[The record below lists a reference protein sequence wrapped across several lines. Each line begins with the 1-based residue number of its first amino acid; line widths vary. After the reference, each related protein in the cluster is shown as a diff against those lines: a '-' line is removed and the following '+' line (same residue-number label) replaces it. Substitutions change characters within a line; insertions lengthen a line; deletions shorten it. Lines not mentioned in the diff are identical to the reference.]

1 MASEQELFCMSTQ
14 ISPPSEEIRREQIGY
29 WKNELSGASWVLELP
44 TDKGRILAHA
54 FADARESFELPKQ
67 LSEQLK
73 SLAKRERTTLFTLL
87 EAAFVA
93 LLHRYTGQDDIL
105 VGTVAPADRKN
116 DTAQPNSVL
125 LRSRLT
131 EGLSFR
137 SHLQQ
142 VKQRVL
148 GAFANSNLPLEDIV
162 SELNPPQDAS
172 RAPIVQAIFVFQRGR
187 AVSPVRSKCDLMLSV
202 SETAKGLKGAIDYRS
217 DLFEPETIRRV
228 CGHYITLLNAISD
241 DPEQSLSRLPML
253 TAAETQQL
261 LKDWNRTAVEY
272 PGKDRGLHQLFEEQA
287 ARTPNQVAL
296 VFEGQRLT
304 YAELNHRANQL
315 AHHLRKLGAGPNVLV
330 GLFVERSLEMIVGL
344 LGVLKSGAAYVPI
357 DTTFPQDRISFMMSD
372 ANVTA
377 LLTQSHLLEKL
388 PACAVPVVTVDQFNW
403 SAAEAPGQSK
413 SQFRP
418 DNLAYVIYTSGS
430 TGRPKGVGIEHRNIV
445 NYTLGVSERLHFTP
459 GMNHATVSTIAA
471 DLGNTVIFPALVTGG
486 CLHVVSKE
494 RIENQALLA
503 EYFERERIDVLKIV
517 PSHLAAL
524 LTGRNAEQVIPQQR
538 LILGGEASRLDFI
551 EKLRSLSPNTQ
562 IFNHYGPTET
572 TVGVL
577 TYDAG
582 ARSIDTPSGNLP
594 IGKPLPNSRIYI
606 LDAHGQPVP
615 AGVAGE
621 ICIGGAGV
629 ARGYLNRPELTAE
642 KFIADSFS
650 REPGGKLY
658 RTGDRARYLPDGN
671 IEFCGRIDFQVKI
684 HGHRVELG
692 EIEAALRSEPGVR
705 DAVVLASDDEV
716 GDKQLNGYVVP
727 KRANQPLWDFEN
739 LYVLPDGSTV
749 AHLNKNETSYIYNE
763 IFVLQAYLRHGI
775 TIEDGD
781 CIVDAGSNIGLF
793 TVFASRLARNLRIVS
808 FEPNPAVYAC
818 LKANAD
824 AWGSNVKCLQLG
836 LSSENKLA
844 EMTFFEGFSLLSGFY
859 ADEAKEREVV
869 KTYALNQGSDTVV
882 AEDLAADISELLED
896 RFRAKTQSAELKT
909 LSTVIAEE
917 GLDRIDLLKI
927 NVEKSELDVLR
938 GINDADWQKIRQMV
952 IEVDLSQSLEPITG
966 LLEEKGYEVLV
977 EQDPLLRKTELCY
990 VYAIRPSKGGNRLVG
1005 EQAPHAH
1012 IRKLP
1017 PANEEVLTPALLQKY
1032 LRDRLPQY
1040 MVPSAFVLMEK
1051 FPLTANGKLDRKSLP
1066 IPTGKSVQPV
1076 RDFAPPST
1084 ETEKALAAIW
1094 TEVLRVEKAGLN
1106 DDFFELGGHSLLAI
1120 KIISR
1125 LRDAFE
1131 VDLPT
1136 QTLFEHPTIAGL
1148 ARVLADSKNANR
1160 GAQHIERRKQ
1170 TGPSLLSFSQEQLW
1184 FLDQLA
1190 PGSPV
1195 YNVVD
1200 VIRIDG
1206 RYDADAMTRTLHELV
1221 RRHEILRTVF
1231 FYGDG
1236 RPMQSA
1242 LPDIDFAFKE
1252 IDLSFCSKQE
1262 KERDWKRM
1270 VDEQGRQPFDLSQ
1283 APLFRVAMVHLSPR
1297 EHKLLLTIHHIIA
1310 DEWSMQ
1316 LIHREVGQLYQAFSQ
1331 GRNSPLS
1338 ELPIQYADF
1347 VAWQRGWVQGEVL
1360 EAETAHWR
1368 KELAGAP
1375 TVLDLPTD
1383 KPRPAVQSFRG
1394 ATEFFELPL
1403 ELSERLKTLA
1413 REQQATLFM
1422 ILEAGFAVLL
1432 NRYTGQDDILVGTP
1446 ISGRTC
1452 RETEQLIGF
1461 FLNTVV
1467 LRAQFSERMSFRSL
1481 LQQVRQRAWSA
1492 YAHPDMPLEQLVAE
1506 LAPERHAGQT
1516 PLFQVMF
1523 IMHDS
1528 EGVSEVSKVS
1538 GNQEL
1543 ATGTSKFD
1551 LTLTLSETASG
1562 LQGLFEYST
1571 DLFEAGTIRR
1581 MSAHFRTLLEAIARD
1596 LDQRISKM
1604 PMLTEP
1610 ERRQLLTE
1618 WNDTAVV
1625 RQEKQLSLHRSIE
1638 EQSART
1644 PERTALVF
1652 DEQEMT
1658 YRELNERADRLA
1670 NHLRS
1675 LGVAPGAL
1683 VGLLVERSLDMVVG
1697 LLGILKAGGAYVPLD
1712 PSFPEG
1718 RLSYMVEDSKM
1729 KVLVTHR
1736 GLDENLATRPSTI
1749 VRLDSDWSEIEKASE
1764 VATNSAEVDGKE
1776 LAYVLYTSGSTGKP
1790 KGVEVPHSAIVNFVL
1805 SMREKPGFTEA
1816 DTLLAVTTLSFD
1828 IAALELYVP
1837 LISGGKVAIA
1847 SREEALDPIRLQERM
1862 QQSGCTVMQA
1872 TPATWRALIH
1882 SGWMGSPNLKV
1893 LCGGEA
1899 LPRHLADELL
1909 TRCGQLWNMYGP
1921 TETTVWS
1928 AVHRVEPG
1936 DGAVPIGRPIAN
1948 TQFYVL
1954 DKNRNLVPRCAVG
1967 ELYIGGDGLAS
1978 GYLHRGELTRE
1989 RFVPNPFVRNATMY
2003 RTGDLARWL
2012 PDGTVEC
2019 LGRGDNQVKIRGF
2032 RIELGEVEVALAG
2045 HEAVRQCLV
2054 VARQDASGN
2063 DVLAAFFVPK
2073 KAGLAPAP
2081 SDLRAHLKKT
2091 LPDYM
2096 IPSAFVSMDRL
2107 PLTPNGKIDRKA
2119 LLAVSHETI
2128 QPDRD
2133 FAEPGTATEK
2143 ALAAIWSRLLN
2154 AKKIGVNDDFFD
2166 LGGHSLLA
2174 IALTIDIKRSMGKG
2188 VSLASFMQAPTIRQ
2202 LSRLIDSARQDDGKS
2217 EAFSTGL
2224 ALVQAA
2230 PETRYEPFALNDIQQ
2245 AYIIGRSDGVELGN
2259 IPCQFYTEVDVE
2271 NWNAQRFETALDK
2284 MIERHEMLRCIILP
2298 DGRQQILRK
2307 APSYHVQSY
2316 DLRGLDPASAAACLK
2331 SAREQMMLQVRP
2343 AEQWPLFEFR
2353 ASRLDE
2359 SRTRLH
2365 IRIELLMLDGRSHEI
2380 FFGELMK
2387 VYEDP
2392 QAVLPALELSFK
2404 DYVAALD
2411 ALEKTEGFQKSKSY
2425 WEKRVPS
2432 LPASPD
2438 LPLAKNPATIGQP
2451 IFNRRSA
2458 RIDADIWRKVKANGS
2473 RFRVTPSGILLAAYA
2488 EVLAMWSKS
2497 QRFTVNLALFNRLP
2511 LHPQANE
2518 ILGDFT
2524 AVNLLAVDNATPQ
2537 SFVQRAGRHQE
2548 QLWQDLDH
2556 RFFSGIEVM
2565 REWRRYQG
2573 VGPAATMPI
2582 VFTSLLNLDGRGGG
2596 STWSHRLGQPIF
2608 GQSQTPQVYIDLIV
2622 LEDEGSLLLNWDAV
2636 EELFEKGMLDDMFE
2650 SLQRLVLDLAS
2661 DEASW
2666 NRNLSDNTRRLLPSA
2681 QRETRER
2688 ANATDAPISSELL
2701 HTAFLKQVAERPDHE
2716 AIITP
2721 SRRLTYR
2728 DAYQLACRIE
2738 KELLDLGV
2746 KPNQMVGVLMDKG
2759 WEQVVACLGIHFAG
2773 AAYLP
2778 IDSELPV
2785 ARQKFLMEH
2794 GDTKIVLTQS
2804 RLLPRLDVPAGVT
2817 VLTVDRM
2824 EPLDS
2829 DVHAPRRR
2837 QKSEDLAYV
2846 IYTSGSTGLPKGV
2859 MIDHRGAVN
2868 TVLDINQRFNVGP
2881 QDRVLALSRLNFD
2894 LSVYDIF
2901 GLLGAGGAIVMP
2913 AAELAQDVPHWI
2925 DLVASE
2931 KVTVWNTVPALM
2943 QLFIEDAECGKRI
2956 GRNLRL
2962 VMMSGDW
2969 IPVNLPGQIQRVLPS
2984 SQIIS
2989 LGGAT
2994 EASIWSILYPIEKVD
3009 ANWKSIPY
3017 GKPMLN
3023 QTFQVLNQ
3031 VLAPCP
3037 TWVPGSLCIGGIGL
3051 AKGYWRDEQKTN
3063 ASFVRHPVTGE
3074 RLYRTGDLG
3083 RYLPDGNIEFLGR
3096 EDFQVKVQGYRI
3108 ELGEIE
3114 ARMQEYPGVDLCMVT
3129 VREDTPREKRLV
3141 GYLVAKSGMSVDP
3154 AELREHLSAKLPEY
3168 MIPSAIVTLDR
3179 FPLTPNGKVDRKA
3192 LPAPERTG
3200 AATNTSAA
3208 ASRDSLDLQLI
3219 KLWENVLGVRPIR
3232 LRDNFFDLGGT
3243 SLAAVRLFSR
3253 MRKLFGRS
3261 FPLSVLI
3268 QAPTVEKLADLVRR
3282 DGWSPRWIS
3291 LVPIQ
3296 PGGSKPPFFCV
3307 HGGGGNVLIY
3317 KDLAKHLGQDYPF
3330 YGLQARG
3337 LDGSRDYLTTVEA
3350 MADSYLLELQ
3360 ELQPEGPYHIGGF
3373 CMGGQIAFEMARKL
3387 VEKGQQVN
3395 LLVLIDSHNFNGRPL
3410 QWTLREKARNTTQKI
3425 EFHVSNILKLSL
3437 REQFAYFREKSQ
3449 FALRRELGKLRVR
3462 LNHILKLNPHR
3473 DVSGA
3478 IEEDIEAI
3486 NDHAYFQY
3494 SPGVYA
3500 NKLTLFR
3507 PQRNYAFLRDPMNGW
3522 ETVVAGG
3529 MELIDLPVDPGGIFV
3544 EPYVRFLAEKLRE
3557 RIDRSDSARPV
3568 SQNERC
3574 ESEIK
3579 KPADRAPEYVEARS
3593 PGGS

>member
-1 MASEQELFCMSTQ
+1 MSTQ
-14 ISPPSEEIRREQIGY
+14 VSSPSEKLRREQIGY
-29 WKNELSGASWVLELP
+29 WKDQLSDAAWFLELP
-44 TDKGRILAHA
+44 TDKVRLLVPA
-54 FADARESFELPKQ
+54 FPDVNESFELPKQ
-67 LSEQLK
+67 LSERLK
-73 SLAKRERTTLFTLL
+73 SVAKREQATLFMLL
-87 EAAFVA
+87 EAAFVT
-93 LLHRYTGQDDIL
+93 LLHRYSGQDDIL
-105 VGTVAPADRKN
+105 VGTVAPASTKGESGE
-116 DTAQPNSVL
+116 PNKVI
-125 LRSRLT
+125 LRSRFA

-142 VKQRVL
+142 VKHCVL
-148 GAFANSNLPLEDIV
+148 GAFANSSLPLEDIV
-162 SELNPPQDAS
+162 SGLDLPQTAG
-172 RAPIVQAIFVFQRGR
+172 RGPLVQAMFVFQDSG
-187 AVSPVRSKCDLMLSV
+187 AVAVEHSKCDLALSI
-202 SETAKGLKGAIDYRS
+202 SDTAKGLKGAIDYRS
-217 DLFEPETIRRV
+217 DLFKPETIRHI
-228 CGHYITLLNAISD
+228 CGHFITLLNAIGD
-241 DPEQSLSRLPML
+241 DPEQSLSRMPML
-253 TAAETQQL
+253 TAAETKHL
-261 LKDWNRTAVEY
+261 LNDWNDTATEY
-272 PGKDRGLHQLFEEQA
+272 SGKDRGLHELFEEQA
-287 ARTPNQVAL
+287 ARTPSQVAL

-315 AHHLRKLGAGPNVLV
+315 ANHLRNLGAGPNVLI
-330 GLFVERSLEMIVGL
+330 GLFVERSLEMLVGL

-357 DTTFPQDRISFMMSD
+357 DTTFPQDRISFMLGD
-372 ANVTA
+372 ANVAA
-377 LLTQSHLLEKL
+377 LLTQSHLVENL
-388 PACAVPVVTVDQFNW
+388 PACAAPVVCLDRFNW
-403 SAAEAPGQSK
+403 SGDDALVQSK
-413 SQFRP
+413 LPFRP

-445 NYTLGVSERLHFTP
+445 NYTLGVSDRLQFTA

-486 CLHVVSKE
+486 CLHIVSKD

-524 LTGRNAEQVIPQQR
+524 LTGRNAQQVIPRQR
-538 LILGGEASRLDFI
+538 LILGGEASRLDFV
-551 EKLRSLSPNTQ
+551 EKLRSLSPNTR

-577 TYDAG
+577 TYDAS
-582 ARSIDTPSGNLP
+582 AHSVDSPSGNLP

-615 AGVAGE
+615 SGVPGE
-621 ICIGGAGV
+621 LYIGGAGV

-642 KFIADSFS
+642 KFIADPFG
-650 REPGGKLY
+650 REPSGKLY

-692 EIEAALRSEPGVR
+692 EIEAALRSQPGVR
-705 DAVVLASDDEV
+705 DAVVQASDDES
-716 GDKQLNGYVVP
+716 GDKHLNGYVVP
-727 KRANQPLWDFEN
+727 KRANQPLWDFDN

-775 TIEDGD
+775 TVEDGD

-793 TVFASRLARNLRIVS
+793 TVFASRLAQNLRIVS

-818 LKANAD
+818 LKANAE
-824 AWGSNVKCLQLG
+824 AWGTNVRCLQLG
-836 LSSENKLA
+836 LSSENKFA

-869 KTYALNQGSDTVV
+869 KTYALNQNSD
-882 AEDLAADISELLED
+882 AADSEDLAKDVSKLLED
-896 RFRAKTQSAELKT
+896 RFRAKTQSAQLKT
-909 LSTVIAEE
+909 LSSIIAEE

-927 NVEKSELDVLR
+927 NVEKSELDVLL
-938 GINDADWQKIRQMV
+938 GIADADWAKIRQMV

-966 LLEEKGYEVLV
+966 LLESKGYEVLV

-990 VYAIRPSKGGNRLVG
+990 VYAIRPSESGNRLLRQ
-1005 EQAPHAH
+1005 QAPDAH
-1012 IRKLP
+1012 VRKLP
-1017 PANEEVLTPALLQKY
+1017 PVSEEILTPALLQKY

-1051 FPLTANGKLDRKSLP
+1051 FPLTANGKLDRKMLP
-1066 IPTGKSVQPV
+1066 IPASKSIQPV
-1076 RDFAPPST
+1076 HEFIPPST
-1084 ETEKALAAIW
+1084 ENEKLLAAMW
-1094 TEVLRVEKAGLN
+1094 TEMLRVEKVGLN
-1106 DDFFELGGHSLLAI
+1106 DDFFDLGGHSLVAI

-1125 LRDAFE
+1125 IRDVFE

-1148 ARVLADSKNANR
+1148 ARVLAEAKNGNR

-1170 TGPSLLSFSQEQLW
+1170 TGPSPLSFSQEQLW

-1200 VIRIDG
+1200 VIRFEG
-1206 RYDADAMTRTLHELV
+1206 RYDADAITKTLNELV

-1231 FYGDG
+1231 YYGDG
-1236 RPMQSA
+1236 RPMQA
-1242 LPDIDFAFKE
+1242 VLPDIDLAFKE

-1262 KERDWKRM
+1262 KEREWKRM
-1270 VDEQGRQPFDLSQ
+1270 VEDQGRQPFDLSQ

-1297 EHKLLLTIHHIIA
+1297 EHKMLLVIHHIIA

-1316 LIHREVGQLYQAFSQ
+1316 LIHREVNQLYQAFSQ
-1331 GRNSPLS
+1331 GRNSPLPA
-1338 ELPIQYADF
+1338 LPIQYADF
-1347 VAWQRGWVQGEVL
+1347 AAWQRGWMHGDAL

-1394 ATEFFELPL
+1394 STEFFDLPK
-1403 ELSERLKTLA
+1403 ELSEQLKTLA

-1452 RETEQLIGF
+1452 SETEQLIGF

-1467 LRAQFSERMSFRSL
+1467 LRAQFTERMNFRSL

-1506 LAPERHAGQT
+1506 LSPERHAGQT
-1516 PLFQVMF
+1516 PLFQVLF
-1523 IMHDS
+1523 VMHDS
-1528 EGVSEVSKVS
+1528 AGVSEVSKVS

-1551 LTLTLSETASG
+1551 LTLTLSETAGG
-1562 LQGLFEYST
+1562 LQGLFEYNT
-1571 DLFEAGTIRR
+1571 DLFEAATIRG
-1581 MSAHFRTLLEAIARD
+1581 MAAHYRTLLGAIARD
-1596 LDQRISKM
+1596 LDQSISKM
-1604 PMLTEP
+1604 PMLTET

-1625 RQEKQLSLHRSIE
+1625 HREKHSCLHRLIE
-1638 EQSART
+1638 EQAERT
-1644 PERTALVF
+1644 PERIALVY
-1652 DEQEMT
+1652 DEHEMT
-1658 YRELNERADRLA
+1658 YREMNRRAEQLS
-1670 NHLRS
+1670 NHLRG
-1675 LGVAPGAL
+1675 LGVGPGVL

-1729 KVLVTHR
+1729 KILVTHR
-1736 GLDENLATRPSTI
+1736 GLDESLAVRPSMM
-1749 VRLDSDWSEIEKASE
+1749 VCLDSDWGEIEKA
-1764 VATNSAEVDGKE
+1764 AEVSTDPAAANGKD

-1805 SMREKPGFTEA
+1805 AMQETPGFTGA

-1837 LISGGKVAIA
+1837 LICGGTVAIA
-1847 SREEALDPIRLQERM
+1847 SREETHDPVRLQERM
-1862 QQSGCTVMQA
+1862 RQSGCTVMQA

-1882 SGWMGSPNLKV
+1882 SGWMGSANLKI

-1928 AVHRVEPG
+1928 AVHHVESG
-1936 DGAVPIGRPIAN
+1936 DGPVPIGRPIAN
-1948 TQFYVL
+1948 TQLYVL
-1954 DKNRNLVPRCAVG
+1954 DKYRNLVPRCAVG
-1967 ELYIGGDGLAS
+1967 ELYIGGDGLAR
-1978 GYLHRGELTRE
+1978 GYLHREELTRE
-1989 RFVPNPFVRNATMY
+1989 RFVPNPFVRNARMY

-2019 LGRGDNQVKIRGF
+2019 LGRADNQVKIRGF
-2032 RIELGEVEVALAG
+2032 RIELGEVEVALAS
-2045 HEAVRQCLV
+2045 HKAVRQCV
-2054 VARQDASGN
+2054 VLARHDVSGN
-2063 DVLAAFFVPK
+2063 DALAAFFVPK
-2073 KAGLAPAP
+2073 QAGSAPAQ
-2081 SDLRAHLKKT
+2081 SDLRAYLKKA

-2096 IPSAFVSMDRL
+2096 IPSVFVSLERL

-2119 LLAVSHETI
+2119 LLAVSLENT
-2128 QPDRD
+2128 QPVRD
-2133 FAEPGTATEK
+2133 FAEPSTETEK
-2143 ALAAIWSRLLN
+2143 SLAAIWSGLLN
-2154 AKKIGVNDDFFD
+2154 VKNIGVNDDFFD

-2174 IALTIDIKRSMGKG
+2174 IALTIDIKRLMGKALP
-2188 VSLASFMQAPTIRQ
+2188 LASFMQAPTIHQ
-2202 LSRLIDSARQDDGKS
+2202 LSRLIDSAQVDDGKLEIS
-2217 EAFSTGL
+2217 SAGL
-2224 ALVQAA
+2224 SLVQAA

-2245 AYIIGRSDGVELGN
+2245 AYMIGRSDGVELGN
-2259 IPCQFYTEVDVE
+2259 IPCQFYAEVDVD
-2271 NWNAQRFETALDK
+2271 NWNAPRFEIALEK
-2284 MIERHEMLRCIILP
+2284 MIERHEMLRCIVLP

-2307 APSYHVQSY
+2307 APSYRVETY
-2316 DLRGLDPASAAACLK
+2316 DLRGLDPVASTARLR
-2331 SAREQMMLQVRP
+2331 STREQMMLQVHP
-2343 AEQWPLFEFR
+2343 AERWPLFEFR
-2353 ASRLDE
+2353 ASRLDD

-2365 IRIELLMLDGRSHEI
+2365 IRIELLVSDGRSHEI
-2380 FFGELMK
+2380 FFGELMQL
-2387 VYEDP
+2387 YQDP
-2392 QAVLPALELSFK
+2392 QAVLPPLELSFK
-2404 DYVAALD
+2404 DYLAALV
-2411 ALEKTEGFQKSKSY
+2411 ALEKTEAFQKSKSY

-2438 LPLAKNPATIGQP
+2438 LPLAKNPATIGKP
-2451 IFNRRSA
+2451 IFSRRSA
-2458 RIDADIWRKVKANGS
+2458 RIDADVWRKVKANGS

-2518 ILGDFT
+2518 IIGDFT

-2537 SFVQRAGRHQE
+2537 NFVQRAGRHQE

-2565 REWRRYQG
+2565 REWRRFQG
-2573 VGPAATMPI
+2573 VGPTATMPI
-2582 VFTSLLNLDGRGGG
+2582 VFTSLLNLDGKGGG
-2596 STWSHRLGQPIF
+2596 STWSHRLGQPVF

-2622 LEDEGSLLLNWDAV
+2622 LEDEGSLLLNWDAI

-2650 SLQRLVLDLAS
+2650 SLQHLLLDLAS
-2661 DEASW
+2661 DDESW
-2666 NRNLSDNTRRLLPSA
+2666 NRNLSENSRRLLPSA

-2688 ANATDAPISSELL
+2688 VNATDAPISSELL
-2701 HTAFLKQVAERPDHE
+2701 HTAFLKQVAERPGQE
-2716 AIITP
+2716 AIVTP
-2721 SRRLTYR
+2721 GRRLTYR
-2728 DAYQLACRIE
+2728 ETYQLACRIE

-2746 KPNQMVGVLMDKG
+2746 KPNRMVGVLMDKG

-2785 ARQKFLMEH
+2785 ARQKYLMEH
-2794 GDTKIVLTQS
+2794 GDTKIILTQS
-2804 RLLPRLDVPAGVT
+2804 QLLARLDVPEGVT
-2817 VLTVDRM
+2817 VLAVDRM

-2829 DVHAPRRR
+2829 DLQTPRLR
-2837 QKSEDLAYV
+2837 QKPEDLAYV

-2859 MIDHRGAVN
+2859 MIDHRGALN
-2868 TVLDINQRFNVGP
+2868 TVLDINQRFNIGP

-2913 AAELAQDVPHWI
+2913 SAELAQDVPHWI
-2925 DLVASE
+2925 HLVASE
-2931 KVTVWNTVPALM
+2931 KVTVWNSVPALM
-2943 QLFIEDAECGKRI
+2943 QLFIEDAECAKRI
-2956 GRNLRL
+2956 GGQSLRL

-2969 IPVNLPGQIQRVLPS
+2969 IPVNLPGQIQRALPN

-2994 EASIWSILYPIEKVD
+2994 EASIWSILHPIEKVD
-3009 ANWKSIPY
+3009 PNWKSIPY

-3023 QTFQVLNQ
+3023 QTFHVLNQ

-3037 TWVPGSLCIGGIGL
+3037 TWVPGSLYIGGIGL

-3063 ASFVRHPVTGE
+3063 ASFILHPMTGE

-3129 VREDTPREKRLV
+3129 VREDTPKEKRLV
-3141 GYLVAKSGMSVDP
+3141 GYLVAKHGMSVDP
-3154 AELREHLSAKLPEY
+3154 ADLREHLSAKLPGY
-3168 MIPSAIVTLDR
+3168 MVPSAIVTLDH
-3179 FPLTPNGKVDRKA
+3179 FPLSPNGKVDRKA
-3192 LPAPERTG
+3192 LPAPERTFVG
-3200 AATNTSAA
+3200 TASNTT
-3208 ASRDSLDLQLI
+3208 ASRDSLDLQLT
-3219 KLWENVLGVRPIR
+3219 KLWENVLGVRPIG

-3243 SLAAVRLFSR
+3243 SLAAVRLFSK
-3253 MRKLFGRS
+3253 MRKLFNRS

-3350 MADSYLLELQ
+3350 MADSYLIELQ
-3360 ELQPEGPYHIGGF
+3360 ELQPEGPYYIGGF

-3387 VEKGQQVN
+3387 VEKGQKVN

-3410 QWTLREKARNTTQKI
+3410 QWTLREKARNTKQKI

-3437 REQFAYFREKSQ
+3437 RDRFGYFREKSQ
-3449 FALRRELGKLRVR
+3449 FAFRRELGKLRVR
-3462 LNHILKLNPHR
+3462 MNHILKLNPHR
-3473 DVSGA
+3473 DVSGP
-3478 IEEDIEAI
+3478 IEQDIEAI
-3486 NDHAYFQY
+3486 NDRAYFSY
-3494 SPGVYA
+3494 FPGVYP

-3507 PQRNYAFLRDPMNGW
+3507 PHKNYAFLSDPMNGW
-3522 ETVVAGG
+3522 ETLVAGG
-3529 MELIDLPVDPGGIFV
+3529 IEAIDLPVHPGGIFV
-3544 EPYVRFLAEKLRE
+3544 EPFVRFLAEKLRE

-3568 SQNERC
+3568 SENERC
-3574 ESEIK
+3574 ERAMK
-3579 KPADRAPEYVEARS
+3579 KTADRAPEYVEARS
-3593 PGGS
+3593 PGSS

>member
-1 MASEQELFCMSTQ
+1 MSTQ
-14 ISPPSEEIRREQIGY
+14 VSSPPDKIRREQIGY
-29 WKNELSGASWVLELP
+29 WKDRLSGASWVLELP
-44 TDKGRILAHA
+44 TDKVRHLVQAVP
-54 FADARESFELPKQ
+54 DAKESFELPKQ
-67 LSEQLK
+67 LLDRLK
-73 SLAKRERTTLFTLL
+73 SVAKREQATLFMLL
-87 EAAFVA
+87 EAAFVT

-105 VGTVAPADRKN
+105 VRAVAPADTKGN
-116 DTAQPNSVL
+116 ADEPNGVI
-125 LRSRLT
+125 LRSRFA

-142 VKQRVL
+142 VKESVL
-148 GAFANSNLPLEDIV
+148 GAFANSSLPLEDVV
-162 SELNPPQDAS
+162 SELNPPQKDGHG
-172 RAPIVQAIFVFQRGR
+172 PLVQAMFAFQAGG
-187 AVSPVRSKCDLMLSV
+187 AVSPARSKCDLTLSI

-217 DLFEPETIRRV
+217 DLFEPDTIRRI
-228 CGHYITLLNAISD
+228 CGHFVTLLNAIGD
-241 DPEQSLSRLPML
+241 DPGQRLSRLPIL
-253 TAAETQQL
+253 TAAETKQL
-261 LKDWNRTAVEY
+261 LNDWNNTAVEY
-272 PGKDRGLHQLFEEQA
+272 PGKNRGLHQLFEEQA
-287 ARTPNQVAL
+287 ARTPDQVAL
-296 VFEGQRLT
+296 AFEGHKLT
-304 YAELNHRANQL
+304 YAELNQRANQV
-315 AHHLRKLGAGPNVLV
+315 ACHLQTLGAGPNVLI

-357 DTTFPQDRISFMMSD
+357 DTTFPQDRISFMLAD
-372 ANVTA
+372 AKVA
-377 LLTQSHLLEKL
+377 AVLTQSHLLENL
-388 PACAVPVVTVDQFNW
+388 PAYAAPIVCLDRFSW
-403 SAAEAPGQSK
+403 SGAEMPKQGK
-413 SQFRP
+413 TEFRP

-430 TGRPKGVGIEHRNIV
+430 TGRPKGVGIEHMNIV
-445 NYTLGVSERLHFTP
+445 NYTLGVSDRLQFKA

-486 CLHVVSKE
+486 CLHVVTRE

-503 EYFERERIDVLKIV
+503 EYCERERIDVLKIV

-524 LTGRNAEQVIPQQR
+524 LTGKNAEHIMPRQR
-538 LILGGEASRLDFI
+538 LILGGEASRLDFV
-551 EKLRSLSPNTQ
+551 EKLRSLSPDTR

-577 TYDAG
+577 TYDAS
-582 ARSIDTPSGNLP
+582 ARSIDTPFGNLP
-594 IGKPLPNSRIYI
+594 IGKPLPNCRVYI

-615 AGVAGE
+615 AGVSGE
-621 ICIGGAGV
+621 LCIGGAGV
-629 ARGYLNRPELTAE
+629 AGGYLNRPELTAE
-642 KFIADSFS
+642 KFIADPFG

-692 EIEAALRSEPGVR
+692 EIEAALRSQPGIR
-705 DAVVLASDDEV
+705 DAVVLTSDDET
-716 GDKQLNGYVVP
+716 GDKHLNGYVVP
-727 KRANQPLWDFEN
+727 KRIGQPLWDFDN
-739 LYVLPDGSTV
+739 LHVLPDGSTV

-781 CIVDAGSNIGLF
+781 CIIDAGSNIGLF

-818 LKANAD
+818 LKANAE
-824 AWGSNVKCLQLG
+824 AWGSNVRCLQLG
-836 LSSENKLA
+836 LSSENKFA
-844 EMTFFEGFSLLSGFY
+844 DMTFFEGFSLLSGFY

-869 KTYALNQGSDTVV
+869 KTYALNQSSDAADSDIL
-882 AEDLAADISELLED
+882 AEDVSKLLED

-909 LSTVIAEE
+909 LSSIIAEE

-938 GINDADWQKIRQMV
+938 GINDADWAKIRQMV

-966 LLEEKGYEVLV
+966 LLETKGYEVLV

-990 VYAIRPSKGGNRLVG
+990 VYAIRPSEGRSRLVRQ
-1005 EQAPHAH
+1005 QAPDAH
-1012 IRKLP
+1012 IEKLP
-1017 PANEEVLTPALLQKY
+1017 PPNEEVLTPALLQKY
-1032 LRDRLPQY
+1032 LKNRLPQY
-1040 MVPSAFVLMEK
+1040 MVPSAFMLMEK
-1051 FPLTANGKLDRKSLP
+1051 FPLTANGKLDRTAF
-1066 IPTGKSVQPV
+1066 PTALGKSVQPV
-1076 RDFAPPST
+1076 REFISPST
-1084 ETEKALAAIW
+1084 ETEKVLAAIW

-1120 KIISR
+1120 KIVSR
-1125 LRDAFE
+1125 IRDVFE
-1131 VDLPT
+1131 VDIPT

-1148 ARVLADSKNANR
+1148 ASVLAESKSASR
-1160 GAQHIERRKQ
+1160 GAQRIERRNEA
-1170 TGPSLLSFSQEQLW
+1170 GPSPLSFSQEQLW

-1200 VIRIDG
+1200 VIRFEG
-1206 RYDADAMTRTLHELV
+1206 RYDAEAIGKTLNELV

-1231 FYGDG
+1231 YYGDG
-1236 RPMQSA
+1236 RPMQA
-1242 LPDIDFAFKE
+1242 VLPDIELAFKE
-1252 IDLSFCSKQE
+1252 IDLSFCTKQE
-1262 KERDWKRM
+1262 KEREWKRM
-1270 VDEQGRQPFDLSQ
+1270 VEDQGRRPFDLSQ
-1283 APLFRVAMVHLSPR
+1283 APLFRAAMVHLSPR
-1297 EHKLLLTIHHIIA
+1297 EHKLLLVIHHIIA
-1310 DEWSMQ
+1310 DEWSME
-1316 LIHREVGQLYQAFSQ
+1316 LIHREVTELYRAFSK
-1331 GRNSPLS
+1331 RVNSPLP

-1347 VAWQRGWVQGEVL
+1347 AAWQRGWMQGDVL

-1375 TVLDLPTD
+1375 TSLDFPTD

-1394 ATEFFELPL
+1394 ATEFFELPK
-1403 ELSERLKTLA
+1403 ELTGQLKSMG

-1446 ISGRTC
+1446 ISGRT
-1452 RETEQLIGF
+1452 RSETEQLIGF

-1467 LRAQFSERMSFRSL
+1467 LRAQFSERMNFRSL
-1481 LQQVRQRAWSA
+1481 LQQVRERALSA

-1506 LAPERHAGQT
+1506 LAPERHASQT

-1523 IMHDS
+1523 VLHDS
-1528 EGVSEVSKVS
+1528 AGVSEVSQVS

-1551 LTLTLSETASG
+1551 LTLILSETAGG

-1581 MSAHFRTLLEAIARD
+1581 MAAHYRTLLEAIARD
-1596 LDQRISKM
+1596 PEQSISKM

-1618 WNDTAVV
+1618 WNDAAVV
-1625 RQEKQLSLHRSIE
+1625 RQEKHLCLHRLIE
-1638 EQSART
+1638 EQAART

-1652 DEQEMT
+1652 GEQALT
-1658 YRELNERADRLA
+1658 YGELNRRADQLA
-1670 NHLRS
+1670 NCLVR
-1675 LGVAPGAL
+1675 LGVAPGVL

-1736 GLDENLATRPSTI
+1736 GLDENLAIRPSTI
-1749 VRLDSDWSEIEKASE
+1749 VRLDSDWSEIENAANIATDPA
-1764 VATNSAEVDGKE
+1764 VANGKE

-1790 KGVEVPHSAIVNFVL
+1790 KGVEIPHSAIVNFVL

-1837 LISGGKVAIA
+1837 LICGGTVAIA
-1847 SREEALDPIRLQERM
+1847 SREETHDPVSLQERM

-1882 SGWMGSPNLKV
+1882 SGWLGSPNLKI

-1899 LPRHLADELL
+1899 LPRQLADELL
-1909 TRCGQLWNMYGP
+1909 ARCGELWNMYGP

-1928 AVHRVEPG
+1928 AVHRVESG
-1936 DGAVPIGRPIAN
+1936 SGVVPIGRPIAN
-1948 TQFYVL
+1948 TQLYVL

-1967 ELYIGGDGLAS
+1967 ELYIGGDGLAR
-1978 GYLHRGELTRE
+1978 GYLRREELTRE
-1989 RFVPNPFVRNATMY
+1989 RFVGNPFVRSARMY

-2019 LGRGDNQVKIRGF
+2019 LGRSDSQVKVRGF

-2045 HEAVRQCLV
+2045 HEAIRQCV
-2054 VARQDASGN
+2054 VLARQDASGN
-2063 DVLAAFFVPK
+2063 DGLAAFFVPN
-2073 KAGLAPAP
+2073 AGAAPTQT
-2081 SDLRAHLKKT
+2081 DLRAYLKKI

-2096 IPSAFVSMDRL
+2096 IPSAFVSMERL
-2107 PLTPNGKIDRKA
+2107 PLTPNGKVDRKA
-2119 LLAVSHETI
+2119 LLAVSAENI
-2128 QPDRD
+2128 QPVRE
-2133 FAEPGTATEK
+2133 FVEPGTETEK
-2143 ALAAIWSRLLN
+2143 ALASIWSSLLN
-2154 AKKIGVNDDFFD
+2154 AKNIGVNDDFFD

-2174 IALTIDIKRSMGKG
+2174 IALTIDIKRLMGKALP
-2188 VSLASFMQAPTIRQ
+2188 LASFMQAPTIRQ
-2202 LSRLIDSARQDDGKS
+2202 LSRLIDSADGDAGKP
-2217 EAFSTGL
+2217 EVSTTGPS
-2224 ALVQAA
+2224 LVRTA

-2245 AYIIGRSDGVELGN
+2245 AYMIGRSDGVELGN
-2259 IPCQFYTEVDVE
+2259 IPCQFYAEVDVD
-2271 NWNAQRFETALDK
+2271 NWDAQRFETALEK
-2284 MIERHEMLRCIILP
+2284 MIERHEMLRCTVLP
-2298 DGRQQILRK
+2298 DGRQQILRRTPK
-2307 APSYHVQSY
+2307 YRVETY
-2316 DLRGLDPASAAACLK
+2316 DLRGLDPALAAVRLQ
-2331 SAREQMMLQVRP
+2331 STREQMMLDVHP

-2353 ASRLDE
+2353 ASRLDDI
-2359 SRTRLH
+2359 RTRLH
-2365 IRIELLMLDGRSHEI
+2365 IRIELLVSDGRSHEI
-2380 FFGELMK
+2380 FFGELMQL
-2387 VYEDP
+2387 YRDP
-2392 QAVLPALELSFK
+2392 QAALPPLELSFK
-2404 DYVAALD
+2404 DYLAALL
-2411 ALEKTEGFQKSKSY
+2411 ALENTEAFQKSKSY
-2425 WEKRVPS
+2425 WEKRIPS

-2438 LPLAKNPATIGQP
+2438 LPLAKNPATIGKP
-2451 IFNRRSA
+2451 VFNRRSA
-2458 RIDADIWRKVKANGS
+2458 RIDADIWRKVKASGS

-2497 QRFTVNLALFNRLP
+2497 QKFTINLALFNRLP

-2518 ILGDFT
+2518 IIGDFT

-2565 REWRRYQG
+2565 REWRRFQG

-2582 VFTSLLNLDGRGGG
+2582 VFTSLLNLDGQGGG
-2596 STWSHRLGQPIF
+2596 STWSHRLGQPVF
-2608 GQSQTPQVYIDLIV
+2608 GLSQTPQVYIDLIV
-2622 LEDEGSLLLNWDAV
+2622 LEDNGSLILNWDAV

-2650 SLQRLVLDLAS
+2650 SLQHLLLDLAS
-2661 DEASW
+2661 EEPSW
-2666 NRNLSDNTRRLLPSA
+2666 NRTLSDNARQLLPSA
-2681 QRETRER
+2681 QRETRKR
-2688 ANATDAPISSELL
+2688 ANATDAPVSSELL

-2716 AIITP
+2716 AIVTP
-2721 SRRLTYR
+2721 NRRLTYR
-2728 DAYQLACRIE
+2728 ETYQRACRVE
-2738 KELLDLGV
+2738 EELLHLGV
-2746 KPNQMVGVLMDKG
+2746 KPNHLVGVLMDKG
-2759 WEQVVACLGIHFAG
+2759 WEQVVAVLGIHFAG

-2785 ARQKFLMEH
+2785 ERQKYLMEH
-2794 GDTKIVLTQS
+2794 GDTRIILTQS
-2804 RLLPRLDVPAGVT
+2804 HLLARLDVPAGAT
-2817 VLTVDRM
+2817 VLTVDLM
-2824 EPLDS
+2824 EPVNS
-2829 DVHAPRRR
+2829 DIRTPRRR
-2837 QKSEDLAYV
+2837 QKPEDLAYV

-2868 TVLDINQRFNVGP
+2868 TVLDINQRFSIGP

-2943 QLFIEDAECGKRI
+2943 QLFIEDMESAKRI
-2956 GRNLRL
+2956 GQSLRL
-2962 VMMSGDW
+2962 IMMSGDW
-2969 IPVNLPGQIQRVLPS
+2969 IPVNLPGQIQRALPS

-3009 ANWKSIPY
+3009 PNWKSIPY

-3037 TWVPGSLCIGGIGL
+3037 TWVPGSLFIGGIGL

-3083 RYLPDGNIEFLGR
+3083 RYLPDGSIEFLGR

-3114 ARMQEYPGVDLCMVT
+3114 TRMQEYAGVDLCMMT
-3129 VREDTPREKRLV
+3129 VREDTPKEKRLV
-3141 GYLVAKSGMSVDP
+3141 GYIVAKQGMSVDP
-3154 AELREHLSAKLPEY
+3154 AELRAHLSAKLPGY
-3168 MIPSAIVTLDR
+3168 MVPSAIVTLDR
-3179 FPLTPNGKVDRKA
+3179 FPLSPNGKVDRKA
-3192 LPAPERTG
+3192 LPVPERTG
-3200 AATNTSAA
+3200 AGPTSATE
-3208 ASRDSLDLQLI
+3208 ASRDSLDLQLT
-3219 KLWENVLGVRPIR
+3219 KLWENVLGVRPIG

-3243 SLAAVRLFSR
+3243 SLAAVRLFSK

-3296 PGGSKPPFFCV
+3296 PVGSKPPFFCV

-3317 KDLAKHLGQDYPF
+3317 KDLAKHLGEDYPF

-3337 LDGSRDYLTTVEA
+3337 LDGSGDYLTTVEA
-3350 MADSYLLELQ
+3350 MADSYLAELQ
-3360 ELQPEGPYHIGGF
+3360 ELQPEGPYFIGGF
-3373 CMGGQIAFEMARKL
+3373 CMGGQIAFEIARKL

-3410 QWTLREKARNTTQKI
+3410 QWTLREKARNTTEKI
-3425 EFHVSNILKLSL
+3425 GFHFSNILKLSL
-3437 REQFAYFREKSQ
+3437 GEQFAYFREKSQ
-3449 FALRRELGKLRVR
+3449 FALRRKLGKLRVR
-3462 LNHILKLNPHR
+3462 INHILGRNPHR

-3478 IEEDIEAI
+3478 IEQDIEAI
-3486 NDHAYFQY
+3486 NDRAYFRY
-3494 SPGVYA
+3494 SPGVYP

-3557 RIDRSDSARPV
+3557 RIDRNDTARPI
-3568 SQNERC
+3568 SENERC
-3574 ESEIK
+3574 EREMK
-3579 KPADRAPEYVEARS
+3579 KTADGAPECVEARS
-3593 PGGS
+3593 QGGV